1 MARQSLKAHLASE
14 LDDILLGY
22 PRKGGRRGAP
32 SLREMAVIARKR
44 WLGNPHPAAP
54 GAFQPVDLVM
64 PLRVYGMCSFQLEA
78 LERLGGE
85 VDGRLRELRRAATAV
100 KALRDIDRKA
110 FDRALRDWC
119 AYAWENHRRQMAVFR
134 RAATPRGFKGHGPW
148 QFVFQVLW
156 PREAEDYTFRAARE
170 LGFPLDPTPW
180 ERKYRAIEAR
190 NRALIEKAARWY
202 GRNFWRWIDRPELFP
217 DEHWWRRG
225 IWEANREKRRGR

>member
-1 MARQSLKAHLASE
+1 
-14 LDDILLGY
+14 
-22 PRKGGRRGAP
+22 
-32 SLREMAVIARKR
+32 
-44 WLGNPHPAAP
+44 
-54 GAFQPVDLVM
+54 
-64 PLRVYGMCSFQLEA
+64 

-225 IWEANREKRRGR
+225 IWEANREKKRRR